1 MYTHVNRYGKVC
13 ISIAVLGGP
22 ISTSGGMNGSSAHYE
37 MITNVILKCQYNIIT
52 YVAICCYVHCYV
64 CKGLQKHYGCCISTC
79 EFK

>member
-37 MITNVILKCQYNIIT
+37 MITNVILKCQHNIIT
-52 YVAICCYVHCYV
+52 YVASYMLLCTLLCMQRTTEALWVLYQQ
-64 CKGLQKHYGCCISTC
+64 L
-79 EFK
+79 